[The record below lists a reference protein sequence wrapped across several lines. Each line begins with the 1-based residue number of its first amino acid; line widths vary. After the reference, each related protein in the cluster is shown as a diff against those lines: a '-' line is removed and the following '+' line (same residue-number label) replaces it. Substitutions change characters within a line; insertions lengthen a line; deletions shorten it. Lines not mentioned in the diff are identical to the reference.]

1 MPEYDSDESAV
12 SGGLSVGD
20 FYITAANHVTLP
32 GGVLKR
38 LQ

>member
-12 SGGLSVGD
+12 TGGLSVGD
-20 FYITAANHVTLP
+20 FYITAANHVALP